1 MSISEIRGFSEIR
14 TGQGWD
20 VHRIAG
26 GRKLIL
32 GGVEIPWEF
41 GLDGHSDADILLHAI
56 TDAVLGAL
64 ALGDIGEHFPN
75 TDPRWKDAASRKFLE
90 HAVSLVKA
98 QGFSLCNVDSTIILE
113 TPKLKDHRAKIR
125 TSVAEIVG
133 LPLDRVSVKFK
144 TAEAVGSVGL
154 GFSAEAQAIVTIVR

>member
-1 MSISEIRGFSEIR
+1 MSFSEVRGFSEIR

-26 GRKLIL
+26 GRRLIL

-113 TPKLKDHRAKIR
+113 TPKLKDYRAKIR
-125 TSVAEIVG
+125 ASVAEIVG

-144 TAEAVGSVGL
+144 TAEAVGPVGL
-154 GFSAEAQAIVTIVR
+154 GFSAEAQAIVTIAR

>member
-1 MSISEIRGFSEIR
+1 MSFSEIR

-32 GGVEIPWEF
+32 GGVEIPWTY
-41 GLDGHSDADILLHAI
+41 GLEGHSDADILLHAI
-56 TDAVLGAL
+56 TDATLGAA

-75 TDPRWKDAASRKFLE
+75 SDPRWKNAASRKFLE
-90 HAVSLVKA
+90 HALALVRD
-98 QGFSLCNVDSTIILE
+98 QGFTVCNIDSTIILE
-113 TPKLKDHRAKIR
+113 TPKLKDFRTAIR
-125 TSVAEIVG
+125 ESLAGIVD

-144 TAEAVGSVGL
+144 TAERVGPVGL
-154 GFSAEAQAIVTIVR
+154 GFSAEAQAIVTITR

>member
-1 MSISEIRGFSEIR
+1 VSGPHHRGISEIR

-20 VHRIAG
+20 VHRISG

-32 GGVEIPWEF
+32 GGVEIPWQY

-75 TDPRWKDAASRKFLE
+75 TDPRWKDAASRKFLV
-90 HAVSLVKA
+90 HAIGLVRA
-98 QGFSLCNVDSTIILE
+98 RGFSVVNVDSTIILE
-113 TPKLKDHRAKIR
+113 TPKLKEHRTKIR
-125 TSVAEIVG
+125 ASIAEIMG
-133 LPLDRVSVKFK
+133 LQPDCVSVKFK
-144 TAEAVGSVGL
+144 TAERVGPVGL